1 MAMEADFIVDDEE
14 LMGGEEEDVVE
25 IENPDKPM
33 YPALNL
39 AGESRETEELAVPV
53 PTHRLGPLRRDWP
66 KIYEPIVTN
75 LKLQIRMNT
84 RNKCVELRTT
94 KQTEE
99 LSAMTKASDFIKAY
113 LMGFDVTDALA
124 LLRLEELYI
133 DSFEIT
139 DVKMLAGDNLSR
151 AIGRV
156 VGKDGKTKFTIE
168 NTTRTRLVLAG
179 HKIHIL
185 GSYNNIKVARD
196 AISDLILGSPP
207 GKVYARLRT
216 VSSRIAER
224 F

>member
-1 MAMEADFIVDDEE
+1 MAEDADFIVDEEE
-14 LMGGEEEDVVE
+14 LMGEEEEVE
-25 IENPDKPM
+25 AVNDPDKPM
-33 YPALNL
+33 YPALTLSSEN
-39 AGESRETEELAVPV
+39 REVEEASVPV
-53 PTHRLGPLRRDWP
+53 PVHRMGPLRRDWP

-84 RNKCVELRTT
+84 RNKCIEIRTT

-99 LSAMTKASDFIKAY
+99 IGAMTKATDFVKAY
-113 LMGFDVTDALA
+113 LMGFEVNDALA

-168 NTTRTRLVLAG
+168 NTTRTRLVIANT
-179 HKIHIL
+179 KIHIL
-185 GSYNNIKVARD
+185 GSFNNIKVARD
-196 AISDLILGSPP
+196 AVSDLILGSPP